1 MRARADPDEL
11 ASAALVLGRAARVV
25 EEARGGVHPGGT
37 AWLVARVSA
46 AAVPSGMVGAGD
58 PWTRMRLAR
67 EIQDGLAAFVVAAT
81 VEERRLDALAARLR
95 LVAQLY
101 AEVEAAVT
109 STLEG
114 LNRTVHDHPDV
125 LERVA
130 EVGNRFALRR
140 ILNLGGRVDLLRE
153 GPEDMV
159 GLTSAPPRTVPPPTS
174 LADLIATD
182 VDVEQ
187 TPGLVRV
194 SEVVRAD
201 GSSAWIVHVSGTQ
214 EWSPRAGDNVFDV
227 TTDVRSVAGDS
238 TLAAIGVHLALLQA
252 QRSTGRDTSR
262 EPVLVSGHSLGGI
275 LAAALASDPS
285 FRNGRNVVG
294 VVTAGSPIARMPVP
308 QSVSVVALEHPH
320 DPVPRL
326 DGRPNPPRENWHTVR
341 VSPDVSRTGG
351 LASKT
356 HAGSLYAE
364 SAQRVV
370 SDAAESARQEEWEE
384 VVEPFVR
391 GSGRTT
397 VVHDFTLTREWHNP
411 RS

>member
-1 MRARADPDEL
+1 MRARAAPDEL
-11 ASAALVLGRAARVV
+11 AGAALVLVRAARIVG
-25 EEARGGVHPGGT
+25 EARGGVHPGGT
-37 AWLVARVSA
+37 AWLVARVGA

-159 GLTSAPPRTVPPPTS
+159 GLTSAPPRAVPPPTS

-238 TLAAIGVHLALLQA
+238 TLAAVGVHLALLQA

-308 QSVSVVALEHPH
+308 
-320 DPVPRL
+320 
-326 DGRPNPPRENWHTVR
+326 
-341 VSPDVSRTGG
+341 
-351 LASKT
+351 
-356 HAGSLYAE
+356 
-364 SAQRVV
+364 
-370 SDAAESARQEEWEE
+370 
-384 VVEPFVR
+384 
-391 GSGRTT
+391 
-397 VVHDFTLTREWHNP
+397 
-411 RS
+411 